1 MHLDSQKQV
10 DSQKPQDFLSGSFLS
25 ILMHCLQKTALF
37 FLAGGGAGGEKNS
50 LRDLRICAKDGGWRM
65 VIES

>member
-37 FLAGGGAGGEKNS
+37 FLAGGGLVEKKTAS
-50 LRDLRICAKDGGWRM
+50 EIYEFVQRMEDGGW
-65 VIES
+65 S